1 MSRKS
6 VQSYRYPEKAMGCT
20 ASPLLEGDEKI
31 QLQHLLL
38 VHSVKGDFTTYR
50 WMEAMSENKLYPPL
64 ASLRAFEAVGRLGG
78 IRKAARELTIDH
90 AVVSRHIRSLGIW
103 IGRPLLER
111 DGNEQRLT
119 DDGLK
124 FHQEIAQALVGIA
137 SATGKLIGQEVAVR
151 LNLWCVPGFATLWLA
166 DRLNGYLKTNSQME
180 VNFRPSDQMPNFLQ
194 NDVDCDIRYLHN
206 WEEGDIAKGVRLFDF
221 ARPHVF
227 PVASPEYLAKRPQ
240 INDAADL
247 LQCRLLHE
255 DTDAEWSHWF
265 MAQGI
270 VFDERLTGPR
280 LWHAH
285 LTLGAAKQGEGIAL
299 ANHLLLGDD
308 IEAGRLVRINRKDGV
323 FSKVDFGAYVL
334 LARDD
339 RWNAPAIREFRKWLQ
354 KTVNDEEHTHS

>member
-1 MSRKS
+1 M
-6 VQSYRYPEKAMGCT
+6 Q
-20 ASPLLEGDEKI
+20 
-31 QLQHLLL
+31 
-38 VHSVKGDFTTYR
+38 
-50 WMEAMSENKLYPPL
+50 AMSENKLYPPL

-90 AVVSRHIRSLGIW
+90 AVVSRHIRSLEIW

-111 DGNEQRLT
+111 DGNERRLT

-151 LNLWCVPGFATLWLA
+151 LNLWCIPGFATLWLA

-180 VNFRPSDQMPNFLQ
+180 VNFRPSDQMPNFLHK
-194 NDVDCDIRYLHN
+194 DVDCDIRYLHD
-206 WEEGDIAKGVRLFDF
+206 WEEGSIAKGVRRFDF

-227 PVASPEYLAKRPQ
+227 PVASPEYLAKSPQ

-265 MAQGI
+265 AAQGM

-280 LWHAH
+280 FWHAH
-285 LTLGAAKQGEGIAL
+285 LTLGAAKQGEGITL
-299 ANHLLLGDD
+299 ANHLLLCDD
-308 IEAGRLVRINRKDGV
+308 IEAGRLVRINHKDGA
-323 FSKVDFGAYVL
+323 FSKVEFGAYVL

-339 RWNAPAIREFRKWLQ
+339 RWNEPAIREFRKWLQ
-354 KTVNDEEHTHS
+354 KTVNDEGHMHS